1 MNDPVSDLTWAALSS
16 KETVR
21 ASYEIASSAIE
32 AGVPG
37 DFVECG
43 VFAGSNAAAMARAI
57 LSSNEYGA
65 ATVCTACH
73 ATGKTSPFSDALPC
87 SVCSGTGRVP
97 SVVDSRRVHL
107 FDSFTGVPAG
117 GEHDDKWT
125 HPEGVSACSR
135 AQVEEY
141 MAQWKI
147 PPELLVYHEGL
158 FCQTVPFFGGQ
169 FAAAG
174 GKIAVLRLDGD
185 LYESTKV
192 CLEHLYPLVSVGG
205 WVIIDDWN
213 LAGCRKAV
221 EEYFGVVPAP
231 VYFHKSA

>member
-1 MNDPVSDLTWAALSS
+1 
-16 KETVR
+16 
-21 ASYEIASSAIE
+21 
-32 AGVPG
+32 VPG

-57 LSSNEYGA
+57 IEDNLYPDEPL
-65 ATVCTACH
+65 
-73 ATGKTSPFSDALPC
+73 TSIQHLPPDWIR
-87 SVCSGTGRVP
+87 SEK
-97 SVVDSRRVHL
+97 RRVHL
-107 FDSFTGVPAG
+107 FDSFAGVPSG
-117 GEHDDKWT
+117 GPHDEGWT

-141 MAQWKI
+141 MRAWKI
-147 PPELLVYHEGL
+147 PPKLLNYHPGL
-158 FCQTVPFFGGQ
+158 FAETVASMMQTP
-169 FAAAG
+169 
-174 GKIAVLRLDGD
+174 IAVLRLDGD

-213 LAGCRKAV
+213 LPGCRKAV
-221 EEYFGVVPAP
+221 DEYFGGAPPAP

>member
-21 ASYEIASSAIE
+21 ASYEIARSAI
-32 AGVPG
+32 ASGVPG

-43 VFAGSNAAAMARAI
+43 IFAGANAAAMARAI
-57 LSSNEYGA
+57 QHTRHERTHDVGN
-65 ATVCTACH
+65 
-73 ATGKTSPFSDALPC
+73 
-87 SVCSGTGRVP
+87 RI
-97 SVVDSRRVHL
+97 VHL

-125 HPEGVSACSR
+125 HPEGVSKCAR
-135 AQVEEY
+135 EQVAEY
-141 MAQWKI
+141 MRNWNI
-147 PPELLVYHEGL
+147 PSELLVYHEGL
-158 FCQTVPFFGGQ
+158 FADTVPLLAREYPGP
-169 FAAAG
+169 
-174 GKIAVLRLDGD
+174 IAVLRLDGD
-185 LYESTKV
+185 LYESTRT